1 MQPFRLDA
9 DADGGLKADRVVEA
23 SSGLGAG
30 NVVSEGLPQDA
41 DADGGVKAD
50 RVVEASSGVGAGNV
64 VAPDLPHTRT
74 ILTGGTTELGK
85 LPIMHMLSIGR
96 HCSLLLSARALATR
110 PHQNLIRWRLR
121 AINLSRR
128 QAMQSNGEQV
138 VARGAHP
145 RAGTQRKR
153 RRLESK

>member
-50 RVVEASSGVGAGNV
+50 YVVEASSVGAGNV
-64 VAPDLPHTRT
+64 VAPDLPH
-74 ILTGGTTELGK
+74 
-85 LPIMHMLSIGR
+85 
-96 HCSLLLSARALATR
+96 A
-110 PHQNLIRWRLR
+110 PHPD
-121 AINLSRR
+121 
-128 QAMQSNGEQV
+128 
-138 VARGAHP
+138 RGNH
-145 RAGTQRKR
+145 
-153 RRLESK
+153 